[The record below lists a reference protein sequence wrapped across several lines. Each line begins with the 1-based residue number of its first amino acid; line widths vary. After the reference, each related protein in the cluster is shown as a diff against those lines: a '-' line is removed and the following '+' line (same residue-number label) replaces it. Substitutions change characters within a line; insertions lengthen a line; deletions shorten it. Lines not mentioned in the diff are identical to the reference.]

1 MKNVK
6 KKKRSSNIGAGRQD
20 DDEQENDIE
29 PPMPPVLNQGIN
41 QIKETI
47 YEETTRDS
55 LSELP
60 PPPLPP
66 MNSILSSVDIKPQNE
81 LTSLTVPVD
90 ISIGQVNNGNIS
102 TTSTLPV
109 NELEVIPVL
118 KRSYS
123 GLNDTSPREEETQ
136 ISYTPKIETLSDNK
150 GWENTQKI
158 AEDDY
163 ANFDA
168 TIRNLCVV
176 KDNSLKELRELHGEM
191 EKEEQQ
197 LRNLLLKLS
206 EQEKE
211 QHKLAEQEEFEKAD
225 ALSSAIEKLRGDIE
239 RLQQNVEKLSENA
252 TKADK
257 KVEQA
262 SNAHNAAVIKIFNNL
277 QEFSKKILLEKS
289 RIQEDSKEKHEREDS
304 RLKAEEERISLEQK
318 HVEKAEEVL
327 EEELRTTED
336 AIQSQSGDAVAQE
349 TDMAE
354 KLTLVAMEIDALEA
368 QLASKRE
375 EEKKLKVEMN
385 AIQSKVFEVRK
396 KYDRQLKNIKERKE
410 VIEINKYE
418 CQKEK
423 SLLDNER
430 ASLDKDIQ
438 RVSTLIEEMDMH
450 EKSVSFDMQIIE
462 ILQQIQNHS
471 VISERAPAMNE
482 EFKLALTEASMAIS
496 DAINQQ
502 TALTKK
508 VELLGL
514 ENKDI
519 DDRIPKL
526 ESEKKAHAAA
536 KRFKEA
542 ASVAKDI
549 QALKSKQ
556 EENSKEIDEI
566 TAEIPKHADTIF
578 ALRQKEVEAKAN
590 LLAAQKDED
599 IIRFNKLQ
607 KRIKEFQVTRRK
619 IMSMNNFA
627 KLKECS
633 LYSIDTALNGVLAEA
648 NIIKEEH
655 NIAESLEDDGLDEEI
670 VVVFEPVENL
680 DSNND
685 NTGIE
690 NVDVDVDEVVC
701 IEATS
706 ETSNEEIA
714 VVLVESAD
722 SAESDEQSTSE
733 LEENNQALEQAKY
746 LLQVI
751 ASTEKLLTEASDA
764 ENYEDAAVYQDKLE
778 EMTQLLQ
785 TQLIELRLTED
796 DLRKMI

>member
-20 DDEQENDIE
+20 DDEQENDTE
-29 PPMPPVLNQGIN
+29 PHLPPMLNQGIN

-66 MNSILSSVDIKPQNE
+66 LNSILSSVDIKPQNE
-81 LTSLTVPVD
+81 LTPLTVPVD
-90 ISIGQVNNGNIS
+90 ISIGQVNNSNINS
-102 TTSTLPV
+102 TSTLPV

-123 GLNDTSPREEETQ
+123 GLHDTSPREEETQ

-168 TIRNLCVV
+168 TIRNLCLA
-176 KDNSLKELRELHGEM
+176 KDNSLKELRELHSEM

-225 ALSSAIEKLRGDIE
+225 ALSTAIEKLRGDIE

-471 VISERAPAMNE
+471 EISERAPSMNE

-514 ENKDI
+514 ENKDV

-619 IMSMNNFA
+619 IMSMNYSA

-655 NIAESLEDDGLDEEI
+655 NMAETLEDDGLDEEI
-670 VVVFEPVENL
+670 VDSVVFEPAEKS

-685 NTGIE
+685 NIGIE
-690 NVDVDVDEVVC
+690 SVDVDEVAC

-706 ETSNEEIA
+706 ETSNEEVA
-714 VVLVESAD
+714 VVVVEST
-722 SAESDEQSTSE
+722 ESDEQSTSE

-751 ASTEKLLTEASDA
+751 AETEKLLQQASDA
-764 ENYEDAAVYQDKLE
+764 ENYEDAAVFQDKLE

-785 TQLIELRLTED
+785 TQLIDLRLTED
-796 DLRKMI
+796 DVRKMI